1 MNLNLM
7 IYNYELCLHISLY
20 NQNNLP
26 KTHLIIKAP
35 KIKITTKLSFFNN
48 SLLFLSFASAFFEQT
63 ILSFYGPHIFYPN
76 LIFIRGK
83 YLLQSFFTVSYM
95 PKRSKT
101 ATRTSSRS
109 ASKVN
114 IKQVSNTKALPK
126 TKKVVK
132 AKNTK
137 VTQSVKNGKTKT
149 SIKAKT
155 SKTK

>member
-1 MNLNLM
+1 
-7 IYNYELCLHISLY
+7 
-20 NQNNLP
+20 
-26 KTHLIIKAP
+26 
-35 KIKITTKLSFFNN
+35 
-48 SLLFLSFASAFFEQT
+48 
-63 ILSFYGPHIFYPN
+63 
-76 LIFIRGK
+76 
-83 YLLQSFFTVSYM
+83 M

-114 IKQVSNTKALPK
+114 IKQVSNTKVLPK
-126 TKKVVK
+126 TKKVIK